1 MRYFVLCIALLST
14 LLPLTATAQTSSNDV
29 ILVYNNLADSLV
41 VFDGQSG
48 ETTDLVTADDTRRY
62 EYEIEL
68 APTHEYIAV
77 YTLSFTKGAI
87 NRAEYSA
94 FTYTLDVFSLPDGAN
109 ILSQDLL
116 PSDYVFRTS
125 EDPVSG
131 DKSHELLAAF
141 GEMVW
146 SHDGSKLAF
155 VAGVDGAEANV
166 FIFDTATETLTE
178 APDATGYPNRLHW
191 SPDDSQ
197 VAYVAVDTF
206 YSETGRAGNAVY
218 LASADGETL
227 TELELDNTTEFIWLI
242 DWTDDSHLLWSP
254 FNIQSGAAGLSLYD
268 LDAEASETIISADQ
282 PISIAAWD
290 PDSKIVGFA
299 VPLLNHEEDAPPQAG
314 LTPGAYVLRDLADAP
329 ELLVEGNN
337 MYGVQF
343 VLDNY
348 LAVGNDIVW
357 HLDTNEELILSELRR
372 PDYSPD
378 GAYALGER
386 TSQTYLRNLASEEED
401 LIAQLYY
408 VNGQWL
414 DNETFIAQVGAY
426 GSVIGIGNV
435 NGQFSNLVDDVTDGP
450 FVGFKP

>member
-1 MRYFVLCIALLST
+1 MRYFILCIALLST
-14 LLPLTATAQTSSNDV
+14 LLPLNALAQTSGNDV

-48 ETTDLVTADDTRRY
+48 ETTDLVTAADTHRY

-68 APTHEYIAV
+68 SPTHEHIAV
-77 YTLSFTKGAI
+77 YTLSFEKGAI
-87 NRAEYSA
+87 NRSEFSA
-94 FTYTLDVFSLPDGAN
+94 FTYRLDVFSLPDGAN
-109 ILSQDLL
+109 ILSHDLL
-116 PSDYVFRTS
+116 PSDYVFRTND
-125 EDPVSG
+125 DPVSG

-146 SHDGSKLAF
+146 SPTGTQLAF
-155 VAGVDGAEANV
+155 VAGIEGGEANA
-166 FIFDTATETLTE
+166 FIFDTTTETLTE
-178 APDATGYPNRLHW
+178 TPEADGYPNRLRW
-191 SPDDSQ
+191 SPDGSQ
-197 VAYVAVDTF
+197 LAYVAVESF
-206 YSETGRAGNAVY
+206 YTETGRVGNDVY
-218 LASADGETL
+218 LASADGENL
-227 TELELDNTTEFIWLI
+227 TALDLDTSTEFIWLI
-242 DWTDDSHLLWSP
+242 DWVDDSHFLWSP
-254 FNIQSGAAGLSLYD
+254 FDVQSGAAGLMLYD
-268 LDAEASETIISADQ
+268 VDAETSTAIISSEQ

-290 PDSKIVGFA
+290 AQSEVLGFA
-299 VPLLNHEEDAPPQAG
+299 VPLLNYAEDAPPQPG
-314 LTPGAYVLRDLADAP
+314 LTPGAYALRDLEGEP

-337 MYGVQF
+337 LYGVQF
-343 VLDNY
+343 VLNNY

-357 HLDTNEELILSELRR
+357 HLDSNEQIILNELRR

-408 VNGQWL
+408 VDGQWL
-414 DNETFIAQVGAY
+414 DSETFIAQVGAY

-435 NGQFSNLVDDVTDGP
+435 DGQFSNLVDDVTDGP